1 MDDSQAYLDATLN
14 LGSLLA
20 DEDLVEYLDKSLTQI
35 RESLKQQVQYQTPD
49 LETLIMSSPLYRQM
63 DAATKQRMA
72 TRLKELALKQPAPNQ
87 LSNVLF
93 AK

>member
-1 MDDSQAYLDATLN
+1 
-14 LGSLLA
+14 
-20 DEDLVEYLDKSLTQI
+20 
-35 RESLKQQVQYQTPD
+35 
-49 LETLIMSSPLYRQM
+49 MSSPLYRQM

-72 TRLKELALKQPAPNQ
+72 TRLKELALKKPAPNQ